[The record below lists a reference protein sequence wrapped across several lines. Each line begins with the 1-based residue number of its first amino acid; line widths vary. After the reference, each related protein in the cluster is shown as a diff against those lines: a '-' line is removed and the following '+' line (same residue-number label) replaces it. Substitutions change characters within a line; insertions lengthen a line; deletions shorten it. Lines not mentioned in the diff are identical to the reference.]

1 MFHPT
6 LPAWLRSVHHDGSE
20 VYVSNPYPR
29 LGETVRLRLRTAV
42 DAPVQAVFVRTAPDG
57 EQAIAR
63 MASGAVQPPVRWW
76 EADLAVT
83 EPTVHYRFV
92 LQAEDGVWWLTAAG
106 PTGFEP
112 LDSSDFRLLAD
123 YQPPPWLAYAVF
135 YQIFPDR
142 FANGDPANDPQG
154 HEFTYRGHGPQ
165 TYPWGTLPPADV
177 PFPLV
182 FYGGDLDGIAARL
195 DYLQDLGVNA
205 LYLNPIFPAHSNH
218 RYDVVDYERVDPLL
232 GGDEALIRMRRALDE
247 RGMRYI
253 LDIVPNHCGYWH
265 PWFQA
270 ARQDPTASEA
280 EFFTFTRHP
289 DEYVSWLGVWTL
301 PKLNYRS
308 QELRRRMYAGPDAV
322 FRRWLRPPFSA
333 DGWRI
338 DVANMLARSGAT
350 QLGLEVAREIR
361 RAVKE
366 TRPDAYLIGE
376 HFYDATD
383 QLQGD
388 CWDGVMNYL
397 GFFKPLRH
405 WLSGYRQFVWG
416 QGEVVSS
423 PGPWPTQA
431 TAAAW
436 QSRLGAIPWAV
447 ALQQYNVVGSHDT
460 PRIRSV
466 VAGNDALHR
475 LAAAVQMAFP
485 GVPALY
491 YGDEIGLTDR
501 PPLGSRDCMVWDER
515 RWNRSLRDFYRR
527 LVHLRRS
534 SAALQRGGFQ
544 MLAVEQDMFAF
555 QREHP
560 SGRVLVVAQRSA
572 SLRPAGPLPA
582 AHGGIPDG
590 TRFAEFLSGQEATVT
605 DGALPLPELPQ
616 GATVWLEE

>member
-1 MFHPT
+1 MLHPS
-6 LPAWLRSVHHDGSE
+6 LPSWLRSVHHDGSE
-20 VYVSNPYPR
+20 TYLSNPYPA
-29 LGETVRLRLRTAV
+29 LGETVRLRLRTGV

-57 EQAIAR
+57 EQAITR
-63 MASGAVQPPVRWW
+63 MTPGPVQPPVRWW
-76 EADLAVT
+76 EADLPVT

-92 LQAEDGVWWLTAAG
+92 LRAEDGVWWLTAAG
-106 PTGFEP
+106 PTFYDP

-123 YQPPPWLAYAVF
+123 YRSPAWLADAVF

-142 FANGDPANDPQG
+142 FANGDPSNDPRG
-154 HEFTYRGHGPQ
+154 HEFTYRGAGPQ
-165 TYPWGTLPPADV
+165 TYPWGTLPPADA

-182 FYGGDLDGIAARL
+182 FYGGDLDGIVARL
-195 DYLQDLGVNA
+195 GYLQDLGVNA

-232 GGDEALIRMRRALDE
+232 GGDEALIRLRRALDE

-253 LDIVPNHCGYWH
+253 LDIVPNHCGYGH
-265 PWFQA
+265 PWFQR
-270 ARQDPTASEA
+270 AREDPLSPEA
-280 EFFTFTRHP
+280 QFFTFTRHP

-308 QELRRRMYAGPDAV
+308 QELRRRMYAGPDGV

-338 DVANMLARSGAT
+338 DVANMLARSGPA

-366 TRPDAYLIGE
+366 TRPDAYLMGE

-405 WLSGYRQFVWG
+405 WLSGFRQFVWG
-416 QGEVVSS
+416 QGEVITS

-431 TAAAW
+431 MAAAW
-436 QSRLGAIPWAV
+436 QAHLGAIPWAV

-475 LAAAVQMAFP
+475 LAVAVQMTFP

-501 PPLGSRDCMVWDER
+501 PPLGSRDCMVWDEG

-527 LVHLRRS
+527 LVHLRRG

-544 MLAVEQDMFAF
+544 ILAVEQDMLAY

-560 SGRVLVVAQRSA
+560 GGRVLVVAQRSA
-572 SLRPAGPLPA
+572 SPRPAGPLPV
-582 AHGGIPDG
+582 AHGGLADG
-590 TRFAEFLSGQEATVT
+590 ARLRELFTGQEATVAN
-605 DGALPLPELPQ
+605 GALPLPELPQ
-616 GATVWLEE
+616 GATVWIEG